1 MIIVQTCGL
10 CNILGFETV
19 QFNMFDI
26 LLLSE
31 GQLNAIPDCI
41 VIFYL
46 FIFFSMDISTDLLPF
61 DYF

>member
-31 GQLNAIPDCI
+31 GQMNAIPDCI
-41 VIFYL
+41 VIFC
-46 FIFFSMDISTDLLPF
+46 FSFDISTDLLPF